1 MGKNLDPLEKTLAVG
16 MEEASLKKNACVCVG
31 GVDIGQA
38 RSGQVT
44 AGRKLKLPRKT
55 PAQLGWVGGD
65 RSSEALRGRTHY

>member
-16 MEEASLKKNACVCVG
+16 MEEASLKKNVCVG
-31 GVDIGQA
+31 GGGIGQA
-38 RSGQVT
+38 RSRQVT

-55 PAQLGWVGGD
+55 PAHVWVGGG